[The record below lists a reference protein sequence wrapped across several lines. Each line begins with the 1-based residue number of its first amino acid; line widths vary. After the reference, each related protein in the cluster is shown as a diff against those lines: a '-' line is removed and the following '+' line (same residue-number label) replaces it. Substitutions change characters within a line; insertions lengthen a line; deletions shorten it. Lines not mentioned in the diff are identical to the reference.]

1 MKTKAKSLI
10 GKEREVAE
18 LASAYSK
25 ALDILKKYDQSELKI
40 LARKKPVF
48 VLKYEEAKKVVENLK
63 KEILTAKEA
72 GLPAGEAGGLF
83 GQEYRGKFESVVKN
97 LYQTFGARE
106 LYKTLEEKASHLL
119 YLTVKDHPF
128 VDGNKRIAAFL
139 FVYFL
144 HKNKYLYTKTGER
157 KIGDNALV
165 SLTLLIAISNPK
177 EKETM
182 IAIITNLL
190 D

>member
-1 MKTKAKSLI
+1 MKTKSLTN
-10 GKEREVAE
+10 KEREVAE
-18 LASAYSK
+18 LASVYSK
-25 ALDILKKYDQSELKI
+25 ALTILRKYDQGELKV

-48 VLKYEEAKKVVENLK
+48 ILKYEEAKEVVEILK
-63 KEILTAKEA
+63 KELF
-72 GLPAGEAGGLF
+72 PARKNNSLF
-83 GQEYRGKFESVVKN
+83 GQEYRGKLKGIMGV
-97 LYQTFGARE
+97 LYQTFGAKE
-106 LYKTLEEKASHLL
+106 LYRSLEEKAAHLL
-119 YLTVKDHPF
+119 YFLVKEHPF

-144 HKNKYLYTKTGER
+144 HKNKYLYKKNRER

-165 SLTLLIAISNPK
+165 SLTLLIAVSNPK
-177 EKETM
+177 EKEAM